1 MSTAS
6 ADPEPRPRRRV
17 RIAQALL
24 RRVQRQRDWFAST
37 YAAAN
42 TPQQQFNDV
51 ASALRAAIG
60 ERRTRADPHLVERL
74 NALNGELAQL
84 LDELH
89 EQQEQHAHRVLRSDQ
104 NRQNRNERR
113 RRDRDDEQPAA

>member
-1 MSTAS
+1 MS
-6 ADPEPRPRRRV
+6 ADPDARPRRRV
-17 RIAQALL
+17 RIANALL
-24 RRVQRQRDWFAST
+24 RRVQTQRDWFASA
-37 YAAAN
+37 YATA
-42 TPQQQFNDV
+42 TSPQQGFNV
-51 ASALRAAIG
+51 ITSALRAAIG
-60 ERRTRADPHLVERL
+60 ERRTRDDPHLLARL